1 MTKKLALG
9 KGLGALI
16 PVYEAEEPEKGF
28 TLCPIDEID
37 PNPNQPRTRFEE
49 ESLNALSETIRKR
62 GVLQPLL
69 VRRKQDRYEIIAG
82 ERRWRAARK
91 AGLEKV
97 PVLVRDAEEDET
109 LEISLLENLQRED
122 LNPIEEARAYRRMVE
137 QLNITQEELAGK
149 IGKDRSSVA
158 NAIRL
163 LQLPREIQEDV
174 STGDLSAGH
183 ARALLA
189 LSHEILQ
196 LRVRALIKER
206 GLTVRETEKHVQQ
219 LKAGRKEER
228 PKAGALDPDMQK
240 VQDDLCRLYGARVEI
255 KKRRRGG
262 SVRIPFLSL
271 EDLDRICS
279 LLLRQA

>member
-1 MTKKLALG
+1 MSKKPVLG

-16 PVYEAEEPEKGF
+16 PAYETEEPEEGF
-28 TLCPIDEID
+28 TLCPVGDID

-49 ESLNALSETIRKR
+49 ESLNSLSETIRKR

-69 VRRKQDRYEIIAG
+69 VRRKGDRYEIIAG
-82 ERRWRAARK
+82 ERRWRAAKK

-97 PVLVRDAEEDET
+97 PVLIRETEEDET
-109 LEISLLENLQRED
+109 LELSLLENLQREE

-137 QLNITQEELAGK
+137 QLNITQEELALK

-163 LQLPREIQEDV
+163 LHLPREIQEDV
-174 STGDLSAGH
+174 ATGALSAGH

-196 LRVRALIKER
+196 LKARVLIQER
-206 GLTVRETEKHVQQ
+206 GLSVRETEKYIQQ
-219 LKAGRKEER
+219 LKAGQKERK
-228 PKAGALDPDMQK
+228 PPADAFDPDMQK
-240 VQDDLCRLYGARVEI
+240 IRDDLCRLYGARVQI
-255 KKRRRGG
+255 QKRRKGG
-262 SVRIPFLSL
+262 SVQIPFVSL

-279 LLLRQA
+279 LLLR